1 MFSLSCVVWMDSLLF
16 FFPDLKEWKLFSLTL
31 LNIGTAMLAQSIK
44 VCCIK
49 SINVNETDI
58 LTIRQN
64 NSEPSEMFVLGSE
77 SGFLERSWIVSD
89 IPKKSQI
96 FRILRKFNE

>member
-1 MFSLSCVVWMDSLLF
+1 
-16 FFPDLKEWKLFSLTL
+16 
-31 LNIGTAMLAQSIK
+31 MLAQSIK

-49 SINVNETDI
+49 SINVNERDI

-89 IPKKSQI
+89 IPK
-96 FRILRKFNE
+96 

>member
-1 MFSLSCVVWMDSLLF
+1 
-16 FFPDLKEWKLFSLTL
+16 
-31 LNIGTAMLAQSIK
+31 MLAQSIK

-77 SGFLERSWIVSD
+77 SGFLERRWIVSD
-89 IPKKSQI
+89 IPKKVSNIQNIEEIQWVTFIWEVLTSLFLI
-96 FRILRKFNE
+96 FHTVEGFTFK